1 MADVV
6 WHSFFL
12 LTAPKQ
18 GKRLHCLLR
27 ARWELW
33 VNKTIRTRH
42 AIFIRYNI
50 FKKHH
55 IGWNSNFMFKNHRR
69 SDFLWLLKANFAA
82 AHCSAD
88 AIGIS
93 PCPYL
98 TSSTLKVPPPT
109 PLLICCFFFL
119 FQSTLLSFLASSDK
133 FLIVFIEHNSMK
145 HFWCLSVSAQ
155 SYIYLPCVPCEVLSG
170 KNIPLKTASVLPD
183 IEVRWT
189 APFADVQCKPF
200 HTLLAKCHIGPFVA
214 SQTYISAGLLADKFF
229 ALF

>member
-1 MADVV
+1 MPFSLGTTYLKSTTLAETVILCFRITGAPISYDY
-6 WHSFFL
+6 WRL
-12 LTAPKQ
+12 TLQLRTAP
-18 GKRLHCLLR
+18 LMPLAFPL
-27 ARWELW
+27 A
-33 VNKTIRTRH
+33 
-42 AIFIRYNI
+42 
-50 FKKHH
+50 
-55 IGWNSNFMFKNHRR
+55 
-69 SDFLWLLKANFAA
+69 
-82 AHCSAD
+82 
-88 AIGIS
+88 
-93 PCPYL
+93 L
-98 TSSTLKVPPPT
+98 TSPQVPWKCRL
-109 PLLICCFFFL
+109 PLHFSSAGFFFL

-155 SYIYLPCVPCEVLSG
+155 SYIYLPCVPCAVLSG

-189 APFADVQCKPF
+189 APFADVQRKPF